1 MDLSGLRPIGRL
13 FYHQTSWLDSL
24 GAVACCERIRA
35 PVPAILL
42 GLTKYPYSS
51 NRPSPAATAHVQ
63 LLASNSGA
71 NRPETEMVAPQA
83 LHPRVPET
91 EMVVPQALH
100 PRVPETEM
108 VAPQALHPRVPETEM
123 MAPLVPNQQETEKR
137 ALWPTCS
144 RMALESRP
152 NPRPNQLPWCQTN
165 QNRKWW
171 HHYPP
176 PDRNKE

>member
-83 LHPRVPET
+83 LHPCV
-91 EMVVPQALH
+91 L
-100 PRVPETEM
+100 ETEM

-165 QNRKWW
+165 QNRK
-171 HHYPP
+171 
-176 PDRNKE
+176 

>member
-1 MDLSGLRPIGRL
+1 MNSSHYSLQNPPSDGLKWPQAHRKTL
-13 FYHQTSWLDSL
+13 FTTRQAGFDSL
-24 GAVACCERIRA
+24 GAVACCERTRT

-63 LLASNSGA
+63 LLASKSGA
-71 NRPETEMVAPQA
+71 NR
-83 LHPRVPET
+83 L
-91 EMVVPQALH
+91 
-100 PRVPETEM
+100 ETEM

>member
-13 FYHQTSWLDSL
+13 YYHQTSWLDSL

-35 PVPAILL
+35 PVPALLL

-91 EMVVPQALH
+91 EM
-100 PRVPETEM
+100 
-108 VAPQALHPRVPETEM
+108 

-152 NPRPNQLPWCQTN
+152 NQLPWCQTN

>member
-1 MDLSGLRPIGRL
+1 MASSPLEDSV
-13 FYHQTSWLDSL
+13 YHQTSWLDSL
-24 GAVACCERIRA
+24 GAVACCERIRT

-42 GLTKYPYSS
+42 CLTKYPYSS

-71 NRPETEMVAPQA
+71 NRPETEMVA
-83 LHPRVPET
+83 
-91 EMVVPQALH
+91 PQALH